1 MLYLKELDKR
11 KPIVITCT
19 KRKLS
24 TITEKIESNGENEV
38 PIDIDENSNSSI
50 EILEPKAVE
59 SPTSGLRCKLLQ
71 FHTNY
76 RPAYFG
82 TWRKKS
88 KKISPKNPFK
98 KDPVQ

>member
-1 MLYLKELDKR
+1 MLYLKESDKR
-11 KPIVITCT
+11 KPIITCS

-50 EILEPKAVE
+50 EILEPKTVE
-59 SPTSGLRCKLLQ
+59 SSTSGLRCKLLQ
-71 FHTNY
+71 FHTNH